1 MLDIKFVR
9 ENKKLVEEAIKNKNA
24 KVDLAKI
31 ISLDEKKRSLQER
44 VDLLRREKNE
54 LSKVKGD
61 ITQAKKVKKMLQDLE
76 PELTE
81 KSEALLELMY
91 HLPNIPAKDVLVGK
105 NDKENKIIKTQ
116 GVPKKFTF
124 KVKDHMELAEGL
136 DLIDTKRA
144 AKVAGSRF
152 SYLKNEAVLLE
163 FALVRWLMDLFIKEG
178 FTPIIPPVLE
188 TLSTAKG
195 TGYFEALGDDAYHTK
210 EDEMVLVGTSEQ
222 SVVPYY
228 MDEII
233 EGPMPKR
240 FIAFSTCFRREAGS
254 YGKDVTGIFRQHQFD
269 KLEMVSFV
277 EPSQSEKEHELI
289 LALEEKIVKGLKL
302 PYQISKMCTGDLGL
316 PAARKYDIEVWIPS
330 QKEYRE
336 LTSCSTCTDFQA
348 RRLNIR
354 YRDKNGKPAFAH
366 TLNGTGLAIGRAL
379 IAILENYQQ
388 ADGSIK
394 VPDVLQPY
402 LGFSKIENK

>member
-9 ENKKLVEEAIKNKNA
+9 ENKKLVETAIKNKNA
-24 KVDLAKI
+24 KADLEKI
-31 ISLDEKKRSLQER
+31 LMLDEKKRSLHER

-54 LSKVKGD
+54 LSKGKID
-61 ITQAKKVKKMLQDLE
+61 ITKAKKVKQMLKDLE

-81 KSEALLELMY
+81 KSEELLELMY

-105 NDKENKIIKTQ
+105 NDKENKVIKTH
-116 GVPKKFTF
+116 GTPKDFSF
-124 KVKDHMELAEGL
+124 KVRDHMELAESL
-136 DLIDTKRA
+136 DLIDVKRA
-144 AKVAGSRF
+144 AKVSGSRF
-152 SYLKNEAVLLE
+152 SYLKNQAVLLE
-163 FALVRWLMDLFIKEG
+163 FALVRWIMEELAEVG
-178 FTPIIPPVLE
+178 FQPIIPPVLE
-188 TLSTAKG
+188 TSATAKG
-195 TGYFEALGDDAYHTK
+195 TGYFEALGDDAYHTR
-210 EDEMVLVGTSEQ
+210 EDEMILVGTSEQ

-228 MDEII
+228 TDEII
-233 EGPMPKR
+233 EGNLPKR

-277 EPSQSEKEHELI
+277 QKEKSDEEHEFI
-289 LALEEKIVKGLKL
+289 LSLEEKLVKALKL

-330 QKEYRE
+330 QNQYRE
-336 LTSCSTCTDFQA
+336 LTSCSTCTDFQS

-354 YRDKNGKPAFAH
+354 YRNKDGKPIFVH

-379 IAILENYQQ
+379 IAIMENYQQ
-388 ADGSIK
+388 KDGSIK
-394 VPDVLQPY
+394 IPQVLQPY
-402 LGFSKIENK
+402 LGFDKIIKK